1 MIRQIFTSFHP
12 ELFMQLVTGYW
23 KVFALMGL
31 GYVLHWL
38 PDSWQDTCSRGVVRL
53 PLVGQALLVI
63 ALIFIVIQVKSSD
76 IQPFIYFQF

>member
-12 ELFMQLVTGYW
+12 ELFVQLITGYW
-23 KVFALMGL
+23 KVFALMAL

-38 PDSWQDTCSRGVVRL
+38 PDSWQDACSRGVVRL
-53 PLVGQALLVI
+53 SLQALLVI
-63 ALIFIVIQVKSSD
+63 VLIFIVIQVKSSD